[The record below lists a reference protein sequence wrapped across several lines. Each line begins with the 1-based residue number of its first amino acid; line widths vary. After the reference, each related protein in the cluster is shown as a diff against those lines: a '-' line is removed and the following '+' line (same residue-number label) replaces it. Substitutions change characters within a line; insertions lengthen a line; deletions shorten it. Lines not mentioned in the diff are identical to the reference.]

1 LGVAAENLAAHGR
14 IPRGF
19 VSLGCVGRSGA
30 GLAFGP
36 TFGVGFGLGWAAGHG
51 VNRKSR
57 GRKPADTIPKNGEG
71 PDGRAV
77 PVVVL
82 TLERPMLLAQIA
94 DTSSKGIDRL
104 VDAATQ
110 GNNFWW
116 LMLFGMIVVTTAI
129 SRTTSAV
136 KAASREKTR
145 REIAAFIAEGSMTP
159 EQGEKLM
166 KAGEKPEH
174 C

>member
-1 LGVAAENLAAHGR
+1 
-14 IPRGF
+14 
-19 VSLGCVGRSGA
+19 
-30 GLAFGP
+30 
-36 TFGVGFGLGWAAGHG
+36 
-51 VNRKSR
+51 
-57 GRKPADTIPKNGEG
+57 
-71 PDGRAV
+71 
-77 PVVVL
+77 
-82 TLERPMLLAQIA
+82 MLLAQIVEG
-94 DTSSKGIDRL
+94 SSKGIDRL

-116 LMLFGMIVVTTAI
+116 LMLFAMIIATTAI
-129 SRTTSAV
+129 SRTTSAI
-136 KAASREKTR
+136 KAASRERTR

>member
-1 LGVAAENLAAHGR
+1 
-14 IPRGF
+14 
-19 VSLGCVGRSGA
+19 
-30 GLAFGP
+30 
-36 TFGVGFGLGWAAGHG
+36 
-51 VNRKSR
+51 
-57 GRKPADTIPKNGEG
+57 
-71 PDGRAV
+71 
-77 PVVVL
+77 
-82 TLERPMLLAQIA
+82 MLLAQVVEG
-94 DTSSKGIDRL
+94 SGKGLDRL
-104 VDAATQ
+104 IDAATQ

-129 SRTTSAV
+129 SRTASAV
-136 KAASREKTR
+136 KSASREKTR